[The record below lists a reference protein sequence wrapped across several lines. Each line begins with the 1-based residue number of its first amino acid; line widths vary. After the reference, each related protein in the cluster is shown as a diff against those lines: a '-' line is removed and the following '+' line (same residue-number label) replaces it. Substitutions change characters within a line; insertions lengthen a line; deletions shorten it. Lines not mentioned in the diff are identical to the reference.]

1 MRTCRDMTTEEW
13 LPSRC
18 NVALFRL
25 FALLKVSRRAPSL
38 PTPHLKVKLAF
49 ARDQNPVESY
59 ALGSLFSGL
68 VFLYLLDWTVRL
80 WQPHPL
86 VWPLIFPGLLA
97 ATAVA
102 IQLMVLAAQPII
114 ALGRAA
120 GIFRGRVFELQVP
133 FQFAWMTLYSLW
145 RVGGNGWAKWLAA
158 CWLALLIFNGIAAL
172 WLRSAK
178 KKVEAIEIRL
188 K

>member
-1 MRTCRDMTTEEW
+1 MRKWRDMTTEEW

-25 FALLKVSRRAPSL
+25 FALLKVSRCT
-38 PTPHLKVKLAF
+38 PTPPTPNLKVKLAF

-59 ALGSLFSGL
+59 TLGFLFSGF
-68 VFLYLLDWTVRL
+68 VFLYLLDWTMRL

-86 VWPLIFPGLLA
+86 AWPLIFLGLLA

-102 IQLMVLAAQPII
+102 IQLMVLAAQPIV

-133 FQFAWMTLYSLW
+133 FQFAWMTFYSLW
-145 RVGGNGWAKWLAA
+145 RVSGNGWAKWLAA
-158 CWLALLIFNGIAAL
+158 IWLALLIINGIAAL
-172 WLRSAK
+172 WLRSAR
-178 KKVEAIEIRL
+178 KKVEAIEIRF

>member
-1 MRTCRDMTTEEW
+1 MRIWRDMTTEEW

-25 FALLKVSRRAPSL
+25 FALLMVSRRTPSP
-38 PTPHLKVKLAF
+38 PTPRLKVKLAF

-59 ALGSLFSGL
+59 AIGFLFSGL
-68 VFLYLLDWTVRL
+68 VFLYLLDWTVQL
-80 WQPHPL
+80 WQPRPL
-86 VWPLIFPGLLA
+86 ECPLIFPGLLV
-97 ATAVA
+97 ATAVV
-102 IQLMVLAAQPII
+102 IQLMVLAAQPIV
-114 ALGRAA
+114 ALGRAV

-145 RVGGNGWAKWLAA
+145 RVSGDGWAKWLAA
-158 CWLALLIFNGIAAL
+158 FLLALLIFNGIAAF
-172 WLRSAK
+172 WLRSAR
-178 KKVEAIEIRL
+178 KKVEAIEIRF